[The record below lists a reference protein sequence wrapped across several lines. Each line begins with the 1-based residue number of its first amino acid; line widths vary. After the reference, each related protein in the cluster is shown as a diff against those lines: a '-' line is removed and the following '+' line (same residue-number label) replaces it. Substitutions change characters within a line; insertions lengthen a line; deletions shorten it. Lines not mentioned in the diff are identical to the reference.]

1 MQDWARKEC
10 STPKCECPSRVSN
23 YQFIVRNQR
32 QGDYYR
38 YIVQFAP
45 KRERDHYA
53 GLSLSAYKSAY
64 KHALGELEP
73 IHPTRLGLALNFAVY
88 YHDVLNSPDRACHL
102 AKHAF
107 DEAVQCLDQCNNSSR
122 GQDFRDSLMILQ
134 LLRDDL
140 ILWASEIQ
148 KGSSIQ
154 EPFFYRLESRLNPS
168 AEASA
173 NSPSV

>member
-1 MQDWARKEC
+1 MFYAKMWVPYEVLDFL
-10 STPKCECPSRVSN
+10 
-23 YQFIVRNQR
+23 FINRIQR

-45 KRERDHYA
+45 ETERDHYA
-53 GLSLSAYKSAY
+53 KLSLGAYKFAY
-64 KHALGELEP
+64 KHALRELEP
-73 IHPTRLGLALNFAVY
+73 THPTRLGLALNFAVY

-107 DEAVQCLDQCNNSSR
+107 DEAVQCLDQRDNSLR

-140 ILWASEIQ
+140 VLWASEIQ
-148 KGSSIQ
+148 VGLCIHQ
-154 EPFFYRLESRLNPS
+154 LF
-168 AEASA
+168 
-173 NSPSV
+173 VH